1 MNLSRFLAAM
11 MIIMLMFIPKSCN
24 QSSAFR
30 ICAMED
36 STYPLLVKLDI
47 QHILSYQDWKAP
59 SFLARSLNVIRGADP
74 ESESSTSSMEGIPD
88 QPLGWCWPLAL
99 GPS

>member
-1 MNLSRFLAAM
+1 MNLSKFLVAM
-11 MIIMLMFIPKSCN
+11 MIIMLMVIPKGCN

-47 QHILSYQDWKAP
+47 QHSLSYQDWKAP
-59 SFLARSLNVIRGADP
+59 SCLARSLNVIRGADP
-74 ESESSTSSMEGIPD
+74 ESESYTSSMEEIPD
-88 QPLGWCWPLAL
+88 QPLSGATL
-99 GPS
+99 SSIFQ